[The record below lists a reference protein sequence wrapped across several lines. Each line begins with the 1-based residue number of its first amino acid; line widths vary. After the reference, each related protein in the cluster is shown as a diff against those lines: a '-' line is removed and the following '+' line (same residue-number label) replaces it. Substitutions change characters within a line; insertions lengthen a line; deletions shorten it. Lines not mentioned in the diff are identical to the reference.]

1 MRNRAA
7 VGVWVLLGVGGCD
20 EGGLRSLRV
29 DPDATA
35 ALPSTRCS
43 RAEDCDDNDACTA
56 DLCVVGNVCDHERV
70 VGCVAPRRCARATD
84 CDDGVSCTRDRCLVS
99 GLCDSVADESLCA
112 VGTRCDARRGCEG
125 SDAGAVSLDTGV
137 VAASDRPV
145 GEDRVT
151 GSDGAALTDVPA
163 LRDVLAAADVPVT
176 DVPTASDA
184 GEDPRSGTYT
194 LVPALAYA
202 CQDEVFKT
210 PVLSLAVASLTVVA
224 RPGGVSVTWPGG
236 SAALTGPAIA
246 GDALE
251 AAATLPHPDCTATL
265 TLRAGFAAGGRLNG
279 TLALGFSGFGCA
291 LTSCE
296 ARTLT
301 VQGLRMR

>member
-1 MRNRAA
+1 MRVRAV

-35 ALPSTRCS
+35 ALPATRCS
-43 RAEDCDDNDACTA
+43 RAEDCDDDDACTT

-70 VGCVAPRRCARATD
+70 AGCVAPRRCARAAD
-84 CDDGVSCTRDRCLVS
+84 CDDGVACTRDRCLVS

-112 VGTRCDARRGCEG
+112 VGARCDVRRGCEG
-125 SDAGAVSLDTGV
+125 PDAGAVDAGR
-137 VAASDRPV
+137 VAPSDQPV
-145 GEDRVT
+145 AEDRVT
-151 GSDGAALTDVPA
+151 GSDAAAGTDAPAPRDVPA
-163 LRDVLAAADVPVT
+163 ASDVPV
-176 DVPTASDA
+176 ASDA

-224 RPGGVSVTWPGG
+224 RPGGVTVTWPGG
-236 SAALTGPAIA
+236 GAALTGPAVA
-246 GDALE
+246 GDALV
-251 AAATLPHPDCTATL
+251 ATATLPHPDCTTTL
-265 TLRAGFAAGGRLNG
+265 TLRAGFALGGRMNG
-279 TLALGFSGFGCA
+279 SLALGFTGIGCA

-296 ARTLT
+296 ARTLP
-301 VQGLRMR
+301 VQSQRAP